1 MLLVFIAN
9 FMSLFDIP
17 FLPLPIQETD
27 TVTHF
32 YLSFP
37 QEILRRDWMFKLVGE
52 DIFFLEE
59 GKRCIIR
66 VDPLPGFKYKYLL
79 FVDGK
84 PYEQYTE
91 SLSKALKIWEI
102 SLNDQS
108 YRVVLE
114 KDTLNV
120 YLNGYLRSETVCIK
134 ENSSRQ
140 CLM

>member
-1 MLLVFIAN
+1 MNQFSYYS
-9 FMSLFDIP
+9 M
-17 FLPLPIQETD
+17 
-27 TVTHF
+27 
-32 YLSFP
+32 

-66 VDPLPGFKYKYLL
+66 VDPLPGFKYSYLL

-84 PYEQYTE
+84 SYEQYTE

-102 SLNDQS
+102 ALNDHS

-114 KDTLNV
+114 KDTLNL
-120 YLNGYLRSETVCIK
+120 YLNGYLRSETV
-134 ENSSRQ
+134 
-140 CLM
+140 